1 MSLRPIISIF
11 CALVLIMCVVLPFVL
26 CLGGFFVYLSV
37 LTPKNKNLPK
47 QPKKRGG
54 GYEGSK
60 KDRRGENGRKGLIVH
75 PFAVPDMEINGKW
88 CKSVIFLAP
97 A

>member
-37 LTPKNKNLPK
+37 PTPKNKNLPK
-47 QPKKRGG
+47 QPKKGG
-54 GYEGSK
+54 GGM
-60 KDRRGENGRKGLIVH
+60 GEKV
-75 PFAVPDMEINGKW
+75 
-88 CKSVIFLAP
+88 
-97 A
+97 

>member
-37 LTPKNKNLPK
+37 PTPKNKNLPK
-47 QPKKRGG
+47 QPKKGG
-54 GYEGSK
+54 GG
-60 KDRRGENGRKGLIVH
+60 GNGRKGLIVH